1 MALEAEFAARGVRV
15 HDSIPWEVV
24 APLMAATG
32 IYSKTFLETL
42 AMHNAEA
49 LLDAVHAR
57 KKGKTI
63 AFLVA
68 ADGDAIAKFVVRG
81 DLPDTARLA
90 LDDLDVAGEALRGK
104 ILRWDA
110 KAMTWHADN
119 AEGWAGQQSGP
130 APVHRGRAIASRCK
144 ASYLISARS
153 HLPGAWMATRWCG
166 SCAELVP
173 CVTIR

>member
-1 MALEAEFAARGVRV
+1 MDLKSDESADTRPEAVEPFDALPDRPLTEMSVDELMALKAEFAARGVRV
-15 HDSIPWEVV
+15 HNSIPWEVV

-42 AMHNAEA
+42 AKHNAEA

-90 LDDLDVAGEALRGK
+90 LDDLDVTAEALRGK

-110 KAMTWHADN
+110 KAMTWRADN
-119 AEGWAGQQSGP
+119 AE
-130 APVHRGRAIASRCK
+130 
-144 ASYLISARS
+144 
-153 HLPGAWMATRWCG
+153 
-166 SCAELVP
+166 E
-173 CVTIR
+173 